1 MAGLGVILNLTL
13 LFGESLSRRKQGHK
27 YWRGEMSFGVL
38 TKIDIMDKGI
48 DVFDAQK
55 PSNVEIVEETE
66 RLLGSS
72 SELLGSLKC
81 GHLPTSV

>member
-1 MAGLGVILNLTL
+1 
-13 LFGESLSRRKQGHK
+13 
-27 YWRGEMSFGVL
+27 MSFGVL